1 MKYLKK
7 FNEELKSST
16 YFRASKKLDKL
27 GHKRRAGVLGDYA
40 KSVQEKE
47 EEAAWKN
54 NIEKYS
60 KWGKVKIG
68 FYEEKERVFEGEF
81 YPILDF
87 NEDCAEENFLD
98 VNRKGDFEFDIEFSL
113 GLIPVDEDTNKLCKI
128 SFPEP
133 DMSNGFY
140 WGLWFKIS
148 YKIENEKLH
157 FVGLSYY
164 PYDESLTLDPK
175 IVDRRGALV
184 IKKILKAAVDE
195 NEAYPSG
202 YSDDPIMHD
211 KIFKLYCQKFE
222 LMADYDFNLE
232 RVVKDI
238 ESVSHNTLFK
248 D

>member
-1 MKYLKK
+1 
-7 FNEELKSST
+7 
-16 YFRASKKLDKL
+16 
-27 GHKRRAGVLGDYA
+27 
-40 KSVQEKE
+40 
-47 EEAAWKN
+47 
-54 NIEKYS
+54 
-60 KWGKVKIG
+60 
-68 FYEEKERVFEGEF
+68 
-81 YPILDF
+81 
-87 NEDCAEENFLD
+87 
-98 VNRKGDFEFDIEFSL
+98 
-113 GLIPVDEDTNKLCKI
+113 
-128 SFPEP
+128 
-133 DMSNGFY
+133 MSNGFY

-157 FVGLSYY
+157 FVGLSYC

-211 KIFKLYCQKFE
+211 KIFKFYCQKFE